1 MVRAWWFWE
10 TGPFMWGDELRRE
23 VARARSHGLWW
34 DCIRRVLSSDVVSVG
49 RTVWLW
55 RGAGGQG
62 HHHVGGWRPEPG
74 LVGGEEDHQE
84 ALVPW
89 H

>member
-10 TGPFMWGDELRRE
+10 TGPFVWGDELRRE

-55 RGAGGQG
+55 HGAGGQG
-62 HHHVGGWRPEPG
+62 QHRMWVDGSLSQGWWVGRRTTRR
-74 LVGGEEDHQE
+74 H
-84 ALVPW
+84 
-89 H
+89 